1 MKNIMK
7 FEIDKTANNISFLV
21 TTMITII
28 IMGCIFFTGF
38 HYSQLSLVEK
48 NNAAKG
54 VNDLYWKMAET
65 SPLNIARA
73 CAPCFPRMSTPLL
86 SRRTL
91 RSPSTWYCP

>member
-48 NNAAKG
+48 NNAA
-54 VNDLYWKMAET
+54 T
-65 SPLNIARA
+65 LNNN
-73 CAPCFPRMSTPLL
+73 LL
-86 SRRTL
+86 LWSDFN
-91 RSPSTWYCP
+91 SSFKISNIS

>member
-7 FEIDKTANNISFLV
+7 FEIDKIANNISFLV

-54 VNDLYWKMAET
+54 VNDLYWKMAEEYNGEFSDEMIKT
-65 SPLNIARA
+65 VG
-73 CAPCFPRMSTPLL
+73 
-86 SRRTL
+86 SRSERTEQK
-91 RSPSTWYCP
+91 

>member
-38 HYSQLSLVEK
+38 HYSQLSLSLIHILCLLEK
-48 NNAAKG
+48 
-54 VNDLYWKMAET
+54 LF
-65 SPLNIARA
+65 SHL
-73 CAPCFPRMSTPLL
+73 
-86 SRRTL
+86 L
-91 RSPSTWYCP
+91 RSFEHNFINLIR

>member
-38 HYSQLSLVEK
+38 HYSQLSLV
-48 NNAAKG
+48 
-54 VNDLYWKMAET
+54 
-65 SPLNIARA
+65 
-73 CAPCFPRMSTPLL
+73 
-86 SRRTL
+86 
-91 RSPSTWYCP
+91 

>member
-1 MKNIMK
+1 MK

-54 VNDLYWKMAET
+54 VNDFT
-65 SPLNIARA
+65 
-73 CAPCFPRMSTPLL
+73 
-86 SRRTL
+86 
-91 RSPSTWYCP
+91 